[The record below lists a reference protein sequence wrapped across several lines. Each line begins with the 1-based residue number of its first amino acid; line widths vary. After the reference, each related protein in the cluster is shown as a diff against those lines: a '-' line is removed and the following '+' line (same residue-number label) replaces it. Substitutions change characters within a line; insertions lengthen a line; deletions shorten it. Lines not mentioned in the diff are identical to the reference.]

1 MIKAFPFRTGF
12 STVLSSSNTLAV
24 DDKQNLIGS
33 LAHWVAAGKLEAKL
47 VIPAI
52 RKHAIEDGP
61 PKSLAAL
68 LEAFEG
74 APDEAGAA
82 LALHLRAALRKE
94 ALRFYERRK
103 SGLPIG
109 EQEQAELSG
118 LSLDVAEEWKFGSD
132 VTGAV
137 SSAMWT
143 AWDLGFLAVNQE
155 KAPGLFREVKQQSA
169 RDLATA
175 YAATAPQIARLSARL
190 WERLNC
196 AWPEATPGREG
207 ALEHSRIQ
215 RMAFRE
221 AWLATAGRIL
231 KALP

>member
-1 MIKAFPFRTGF
+1 
-12 STVLSSSNTLAV
+12 V
-24 DDKQNLIGS
+24 DDKQNSIGS

-52 RKHAIEDGP
+52 RKIAIEDSP
-61 PKSLAAL
+61 PQTLVAL

-82 LALHLRAALRKE
+82 LALHLRGALRKE

-109 EQEQAELSG
+109 EQEQAESSG

-137 SSAMWT
+137 SSAIRT
-143 AWDLGFLAVNQE
+143 ARDLGFLAVNQE

-175 YAATAPQIARLSARL
+175 CTFLAPRFARLSARL
-190 WERLNC
+190 WESLYR
-196 AWPEATPGREG
+196 AWPETMPGRRTSIIVSG
-207 ALEHSRIQ
+207 QQSSVGL
-215 RMAFRE
+215 
-221 AWLATAGRIL
+221 G
-231 KALP
+231 